1 MSTPYVY
8 GRNRRRHS
16 CLLHFRLNNYRNS
29 NWGKSIQLTSHI
41 TWGRYQMRNPTS
53 SSFRF
58 YFPIHSWRPNR
69 HCSSKL
75 INRHCIT

>member
-16 CLLHFRLNNYRNS
+16 CLLHFRHNNYRNS

-41 TWGRYQMRNPTS
+41 TWGLIKMRNPLFFE
-53 SSFRF
+53 SFRF
-58 YFPIHSWRPNR
+58 YFSY
-69 HCSSKL
+69 SQL
-75 INRHCIT
+75 EA

>member
-16 CLLHFRLNNYRNS
+16 CLLHFRHNNYRNS

-41 TWGRYQMRNPTS
+41 NMEAL
-53 SSFRF
+53 
-58 YFPIHSWRPNR
+58 
-69 HCSSKL
+69 SK
-75 INRHCIT
+75 